1 MMSLIQTGLSH
12 IRNWD
17 QRKSYVAGKDSHYDG
32 KCVRKKSKHYFK
44 KNIMTDG
51 GINTFYI
58 FRCASISWIHVGE

>member
-1 MMSLIQTGLSH
+1 MMSLTQTGLSH
-12 IRNWD
+12 TRNWD
-17 QRKSYVAGKDSHYDG
+17 QRKKLAGKDSHYDC

-58 FRCASISWIHVGE
+58 FRCASISWIRVGE